1 MSLSLPSSCGAPDR
15 DGVRGGGLQR
25 ASRDQEAFYRE
36 KFSILLE
43 RQTNIISPGTHHSTS
58 FTITLHLLIRDRPTA
73 SQMQLLAAFCS
84 LFDNR
89 EH

>member
-25 ASRDQEAFYRE
+25 ASRDPEAFYRE

-43 RQTNIISPGTHHSTS
+43 RHTNIISPGTHHSTS
-58 FTITLHLLIRDRPTA
+58 STTTLHLLIRDRPNAA
-73 SQMQLLAAFCS
+73 SCCIL
-84 LFDNR
+84 
-89 EH
+89 